1 MSAHVTKVRE
11 NNSRIGA
18 LRICE
23 VARDLLV
30 SESMIRNLIASGK
43 LRAGSIGKRK
53 IIFVEDLQ
61 AYKDRLRGVEP
72 GAGR

>member
-18 LRICE
+18 LRVSE

-30 SESMIRNLIASGK
+30 SESMIRNLIASGE
-43 LRAGSIGKRK
+43 LRAGAIGKRK
-53 IIFVEDLQ
+53 IVFVEDLE
-61 AYKDRLRGVEP
+61 AYKQKLRGVET
-72 GAGR
+72 GARR

>member
-18 LRICE
+18 LRVAE

-30 SESMIRNLIASGK
+30 SESMVRNLIASGA

-53 IIFVEDLQ
+53 IIFAEDLQ
-61 AYKDRLRGVEP
+61 VYKDRLRGIAE
-72 GAGR
+72 